1 MAKGTQFDLTP
12 KAVPMVHTKYRTIQ
26 TPIPN
31 EQSVEIIE
39 RLRKYEP
46 RSMSGQPPV
55 VWDRAS
61 GINVFDAQGNRW
73 IDFSSCVVVANAGH
87 CNPEVQDAI
96 VKMTEHGLLNN
107 YVFPS
112 EIRSR
117 LVEQIVAVAPEG
129 LDKVFLLT
137 TGAESTECAIKLART
152 FTRAQ
157 DPEKN
162 IVVTFLDAFHGRT
175 LGSQMAGG
183 SANDKR
189 WIRNLDPDTIQIPF
203 PNSFKYEWADQ
214 SRADYSDDVCFQ
226 KMMDALK
233 DAGVT
238 NFDKIS
244 AIMTETFQGGWC
256 ELMPSGV
263 LRKLREFC
271 DAHQIILI
279 YDEVQGGF
287 GRTGKMFGFMHAG
300 IVPDLVCCGKG
311 ISSSLPL
318 SCVIGRQDIMDTYG
332 PGEMTST
339 HTGNPLSC
347 AGALA
352 SIRYILEHDLVGHC
366 AEMEKVAAKR
376 VAAIKEKYL
385 EHIGFAKGVGLAW
398 AIVPVVPGTREL
410 DCAFAHDVVRIC
422 MEKGVLMFAPVGSGA
437 TLKIAPPLVIEE
449 EALNEA
455 LDVLDEA
462 IAQAVKERG
471 ESV

>member
-1 MAKGTQFDLTP
+1 MSRGTQFDLTP
-12 KAVPMVHTKYRTIQ
+12 KMVPHVHTKYRTIQ
-26 TPIPN
+26 TQIPN
-31 EQSVEIIE
+31 PESVEVIE

-55 VWDRAS
+55 VWDRAE
-61 GINVFDAQGNRW
+61 GVNVYDAQGNRW

-87 CNPEVQDAI
+87 CNPEVQQA
-96 VKMTEHGLLNN
+96 VLKMAGHGLLNN

-112 EIRSR
+112 EIRSK
-117 LVEQIVAVAPEG
+117 LVEKIISIVPEK
-129 LDKVFLLT
+129 LNKVFLLT

-152 FTRAQ
+152 YTRRQ

-162 IVVTFLDAFHGRT
+162 IVVTFKDAFHGRT

-183 SANDKR
+183 SPNDKK
-189 WIRNLDPDTIQIPF
+189 WIKNLDPDTVQIPF

-214 SRADYSDDVCFQ
+214 SRADYSDERCFQ
-226 KMMDALK
+226 MMVDAMREVGIR
-233 DAGVT
+233 D
-238 NFDKIS
+238 FDKIS

-271 DAHQIILI
+271 DMHKIVLI

-287 GRTGKMFGFMHAG
+287 GRTGKLFGFMHAG

-318 SCVIGRQDIMDTYG
+318 SCVIGREQIMDTYE

-347 AGALA
+347 AAALA
-352 SIRYILEHDLVGHC
+352 SINYILEHHLIEHC
-366 AEMEKVAAKR
+366 AQMEKVLEKR
-376 VAAIKEKYL
+376 VAALKEKYSAR
-385 EHIGFAKGVGLAW
+385 IGFAKGVGLAW
-398 AIVPVVPGTREL
+398 AIIPVIPGTKEM
-410 DCAFAHDVVRIC
+410 DCAFAHEVVRIC
-422 MEKGVLMFAPVGSGA
+422 MEKGLLMFAPVGAGA
-437 TLKIAPPLVIEE
+437 TLKIVPPLVIEE

-455 LDVLDEA
+455 MDVLDEA
-462 IAQAVKERG
+462 IAQAMEEQNV
-471 ESV
+471 